1 MFAGWLSLPL
11 PTTMCRLSIPGI
23 DDSSREMA
31 SMTSCVS
38 RTCANALSFSAL
50 TVLRRASSRARESA
64 RDVALG
70 AACCLTPT
78 PRPFDFQLS
87 NLLQAL
93 VAATTAIVVV
103 SATRRPIVG

>member
-1 MFAGWLSLPL
+1 
-11 PTTMCRLSIPGI
+11 
-23 DDSSREMA
+23 
-31 SMTSCVS
+31 
-38 RTCANALSFSAL
+38 
-50 TVLRRASSRARESA
+50 
-64 RDVALG
+64 VALD